1 MSFSSARGQ
10 SHHESRSPIVSN
22 HFCPQAYSSRPLRS
36 TVQKTRLRQSCF
48 LPTCQ
53 NYISVKPKLH
63 GSYKYEHCCVN
74 KFAEWISSIEF
85 RLRRMFSVGV
95 QSSGLLP
102 INLPSHRGGQAYRK
116 NCMYASCWA

>member
-1 MSFSSARGQ
+1 MS
-10 SHHESRSPIVSN
+10 
-22 HFCPQAYSSRPLRS
+22 
-36 TVQKTRLRQSCF
+36 
-48 LPTCQ
+48 TCQ

-102 INLPSHRGGQAYRK
+102 YALTVASRRSDHPKKLQFRMFTALLVIQPTNLVH
-116 NCMYASCWA
+116 